1 MSVADWAETPT
12 LTPAASD
19 GHPLGD
25 RNDNGLLDAGDLIL
39 NFSDGI
45 DDDGNGYVD
54 DISGWDF
61 MKDDN
66 DPYDD
71 TRYGHGTGEA
81 RDSTS
86 RANNG
91 IGSAGGCNE
100 CRVLHLRVGD
110 SFITDVN
117 DFAQAVIFA
126 TDSGASIVQ
135 SALGTVNNNAY
146 TQTALDYAYAN
157 GVLTVASMAD
167 ENSRHHNMPTAS
179 NHTLPVHAIQYSGGA
194 MDQARTYFQYHPCS
208 NFGGQNFLSGSGRAC
223 SSEAVGQTSGIAG
236 LLYAAGLKY
245 AGGLSAGEAMQ
256 LLTMSTDDVDV
267 PESRKVDALD
277 RWSQPGFDQRFGYGR
292 VNANR
297 AVEMVK
303 DGKIPPEV
311 DVVSPHWFEVLYK
324 DQVTGPV
331 EIRGTVQAKRA
342 SNYDVFVE
350 WAPGVQPLDG
360 EFTVIKEAK
369 AIASDVVTG
378 GDEPLAAL
386 DIRNLDG
393 FPIPQEK
400 WDSDSLLGENQ
411 HTITV
416 RVRSVAHYGGS
427 VGDVKGEMRRTYY
440 VHSDPDLVKGFP
452 IYVGSG
458 GEGSPKTADI
468 DGDGIRD
475 LIYPTAAGELHVFK
489 LTGSSPSPLPG
500 FPFKTRIMDGNG
512 AEQGE
517 PSYLAGKAF
526 ASGAV
531 DPTTGRESISSN
543 APAIADLD
551 GDGKNEIV
559 FTTYAGTIYVV
570 NGKGEAL
577 APWPKRL
584 PRVPSCSLDPSNPTP
599 QPCMSTASRIARGA
613 FAAPV
618 LEDLDQDGDLDII
631 QAAFDGKIYVF
642 DKDGNDLPGFPVDV
656 AYDGEFGGSKPPSNR
671 IFTTPAVRDLNG
683 DGIPELVVGSN
694 QKIGEGGN
702 SGAVYAVDGRGTNA
716 PSLYLPNW
724 PVTMTSLN
732 LFPLVAE
739 GITNSTVIETFE
751 GQPAAVVHGN
761 ASAPLILPT
770 DQAQRH
776 PAERDP
782 AAHGSPDG
790 RARSVEHVRHAHERA
805 AAEHDAAALLAALRR
820 RHGPRRHARRARLR
834 RLAQPG
840 NQPPVAVR
848 QPEGREP
855 LRGLERQDGQDAPR
869 VALPARGLHLPQQL
883 GLRRPHE
890 RRLPRGARWLGWLL
904 PARLRRL
911 RPRAPGLAE
920 VHGPMDHQ
928 HARRGRPRRRRFAR
942 GRRRDA
948 QWLALRLAHD
958 GHDEQ
963 PHPVGELPPRQ
974 PQHGRPVRRARA
986 GWARDGDAAAHG
998 GAVRDDRARRRR
1010 RRRRHLRRRGRLLVH
1025 DGGGGQPLARGPGRA
1040 QHDGPRGEP
1049 RGASPREA
1057 QPRVAHERVS
1067 AIASRSGRW
1076 LRARTAKFLRILRVR

>member
-1 MSVADWAETPT
+1 
-12 LTPAASD
+12 
-19 GHPLGD
+19 
-25 RNDNGLLDAGDLIL
+25 
-39 NFSDGI
+39 
-45 DDDGNGYVD
+45 
-54 DISGWDF
+54 

-117 DFAQAVIFA
+117 DFAQAVLFA
-126 TDSGASIVQ
+126 TDSGASVVQ
-135 SALGTVNNNAY
+135 SALGTVNNNTY
-146 TQTALDYAYAN
+146 TQAALDYAYAN

-179 NHTLPVHAIQYSGGA
+179 NHTLPVHAIQYSGGV

-245 AGGLSAGEAMQ
+245 AGGISAGEAMQ
-256 LLTMSTDDVDV
+256 LLTMSTDDIDV
-267 PESRKVDALD
+267 PESRKVDAID

-311 DVVSPHWFEVLYK
+311 DVVSPHWFEILYK

-369 AIASDVVTG
+369 AIPSDVVTG

-393 FPIPQEK
+393 FPIPPEK

-427 VGDVKGEMRRTYY
+427 VGDVQGEMRRTYY

-468 DGDGIRD
+468 DGDGVRD

-489 LTGSSPSPLPG
+489 LTGGSPSPLPG
-500 FPFKTRIMDGNG
+500 FPFKTRVMDGNG
-512 AEQGE
+512 EAPGDAGE

-526 ASGAV
+526 TSGAI

-559 FTTYAGTIYVV
+559 FTTYAGTIYVI
-570 NGKGEAL
+570 NGKGEPL
-577 APWPKRL
+577 AAWPKRL

-599 QPCMSTASRIARGA
+599 QPCMSTSSRITRGA

-618 LEDLDQDGDLDII
+618 LEDMDQDGDLDII

-642 DKDGNDLPGFPVDV
+642 DRDGNDLPGFPVDV

-671 IFTTPAVRDLNG
+671 IFTTPAVSDLNG
-683 DGIPELVVGSN
+683 DGVPDLVVGSN
-694 QKIGEGGN
+694 QRIGEGGN

-716 PSLYLPNW
+716 PSIYLPNW

-739 GITNSTVIETFE
+739 GITNSPVIATFD

-770 DQAQRH
+770 DPGAQAKLNVVPPNVIPQRTDRPTDGLDPSSTFGTLTKAQQPNTMLPLFSQPSVADMDQDGTPDVLASGGSLNLAINLQSPSDNLKGENLFASWSGKTGKML
-776 PAERDP
+776 PA
-782 AAHGSPDG
+782 SPYLLEDFTFLN
-790 RARSVEHVRHAHERA
+790 SSA
-805 AAEHDAAALLAALRR
+805 AADLTNDGYPEALIGSGGYYL
-820 RHGPRRHARRARLR
+820 HAFD
-834 RLAQPG
+834 G
-840 NQPPVAVR
+840 C
-848 QPEGREP
+848 GREP
-855 LRGLERQDGQDAPR
+855 EGWPKFTGQWIINTPAVGDLDGDGTLEVVVGTRNGWLYAWHTTGTTNSLIPWESYHHDNRNTGDLS
-869 VALPARGLHLPQQL
+869 VALEQGGPATATQPLTEELCATIDPGDGDGDGGTYDAAGGCSCTTAGAGNRSLAGL
-883 GLRRPHE
+883 
-890 RRLPRGARWLGWLL
+890 GALSMM
-904 PARLRRL
+904 
-911 RPRAPGLAE
+911 GLA
-920 VHGPMDHQ
+920 
-928 HARRGRPRRRRFAR
+928 ASLA
-942 GRRRDA
+942 GRRRA
-948 QWLALRLAHD
+948 KR
-958 GHDEQ
+958 
-963 PHPVGELPPRQ
+963 
-974 PQHGRPVRRARA
+974 
-986 GWARDGDAAAHG
+986 
-998 GAVRDDRARRRR
+998 
-1010 RRRRHLRRRGRLLVH
+1010 
-1025 DGGGGQPLARGPGRA
+1025 
-1040 QHDGPRGEP
+1040 
-1049 RGASPREA
+1049 SP
-1057 QPRVAHERVS
+1057 S
-1067 AIASRSGRW
+1067 SRTNG
-1076 LRARTAKFLRILRVR
+1076 